1 MKQIIQTKHNKAKN
15 PSWQEANQL
24 AILHVQ
30 AWPRMCTWDFSG
42 EQDHLAVRTG
52 IELEA
57 FGLQHLWGAF
67 DLQA

>member
-57 FGLQHLWGAF
+57 FGLQHL
-67 DLQA
+67 

>member
-1 MKQIIQTKHNKAKN
+1 MKQIIQTKHNQVKN

-30 AWPRMCTWDFSG
+30 AWPRICTWDFSG

>member
-1 MKQIIQTKHNKAKN
+1 MKQITQTKHYKVKN

-30 AWPRMCTWDFSG
+30 AWPIICTRDFNQ

-52 IELEA
+52 IEL
-57 FGLQHLWGAF
+57 
-67 DLQA
+67 